1 MAGESF
7 FTMDTFGTALGCSGA
22 IVILTNTFRTLTRRT
37 TPLVPFVISLIVGFV
52 VAGVFAGKLHSGAD
66 WLLAFLN
73 SCLLFTMA
81 TGGQETV
88 AAAGKAQEPGGV
100 TRQSAKPVR
109 FFSSWLRREDDEPED
124 RAP

>member
-7 FTMDTFGTALGCSGA
+7 FTMDTFGTAVGCSGA

-37 TPLVPFVISLIVGFV
+37 SPLIPFIFALIIGFL
-52 VAGVFAGKLHSGAD
+52 VAGVFAGKLHSAFD

-81 TGGQETV
+81 TGGQETIV
-88 AAAGKAQEPGGV
+88 SAGRAQGPGGV
-100 TRQSAKPVR
+100 TQQAAGPVH
-109 FFSSWLRREDDEPED
+109 FFSSWLRPD
-124 RAP
+124 